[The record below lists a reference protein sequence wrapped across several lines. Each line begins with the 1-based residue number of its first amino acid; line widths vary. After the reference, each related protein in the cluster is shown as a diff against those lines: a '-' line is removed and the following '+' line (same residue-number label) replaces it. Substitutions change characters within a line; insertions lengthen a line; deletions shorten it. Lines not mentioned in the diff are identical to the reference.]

1 MRKKQHFISGCQKI
15 MMIIFVLNFLS
26 CNTGKKENQ
35 TVKTENKT
43 QTTPENN
50 TPVLLIPAA
59 AEGNLTKVKE
69 ALENDANVNQQDSD
83 GRTALMYAS
92 FNGFNPVVKELLQH
106 NADLDLTDTNGRSA
120 LMFAASGPFPE
131 TVKILLEKGAKT
143 NIQDNEE
150 HFTALMFAAAEGH
163 LENVKILIDFGA
175 NPNLIDI
182 DGDNALVFAGNNKHQ
197 DVVDF
202 LKNMKK

>member
-1 MRKKQHFISGCQKI
+1 MRKKHFISGSLKI
-15 MMIIFVLNFLS
+15 LTIVFVLHLLS
-26 CNTGKKENQ
+26 CNTGRNENQ
-35 TVKTENKT
+35 TAKADNNTE
-43 QTTPENN
+43 TTPENN
-50 TPVLLIPAA
+50 TLVLLIPAA
-59 AEGNLTKVKE
+59 SEGNLTKVKE
-69 ALENDANVNQQDSD
+69 ALKNDVNVNQQDSD

-92 FNGFNPVVKELLQH
+92 FNGFNPVVKELLQRDA
-106 NADLDLTDTNGRSA
+106 NLDLTDTNGRSA

-175 NPNLIDI
+175 DPNLKDI

-202 LKNMKK
+202 LKNLRK